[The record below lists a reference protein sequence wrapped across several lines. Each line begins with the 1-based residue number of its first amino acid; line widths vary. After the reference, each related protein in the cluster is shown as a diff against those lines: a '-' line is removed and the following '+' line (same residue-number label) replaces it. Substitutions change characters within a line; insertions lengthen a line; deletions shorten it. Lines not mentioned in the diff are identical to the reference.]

1 MNKVFLDKNG
11 KVFVNG
17 NEITDVS
24 SISVK
29 TEWSGTNVVLE
40 FKGDYKSD
48 FRLDVKTHV
57 LDEASDEDVCL
68 AEVEDSSKETYEFQ
82 TKQKI
87 WEAFFKKEVFDCQEQ
102 QNKLEKEQNK
112 LIYSLWLSVVIST
125 IALIIS
131 FISLIMRLLR

>member
-48 FRLDVKTHV
+48 FRFNVKTHM
-57 LDEASDEDVCL
+57 LDESLDEDVCL
-68 AEVEDSSKETYEFQ
+68 VEVEDSQKETYEFQ
-82 TKQKI
+82 EHEIKL
-87 WEAFFKKEVFDCQEQ
+87 FK
-102 QNKLEKEQNK
+102 L
-112 LIYSLWLSVVIST
+112 LWLSVGISVLAFIMAI
-125 IALIIS
+125 IALLQKIG
-131 FISLIMRLLR
+131 LI